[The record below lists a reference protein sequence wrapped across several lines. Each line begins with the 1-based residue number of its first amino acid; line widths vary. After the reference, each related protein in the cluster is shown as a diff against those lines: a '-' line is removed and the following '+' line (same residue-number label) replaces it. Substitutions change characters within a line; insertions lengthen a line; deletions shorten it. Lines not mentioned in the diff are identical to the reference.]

1 MGTRFALEI
10 YRVSR
15 MEEVYMTQRR
25 LAVMSTFL
33 VAVVFACSD
42 PITTRDKTAGVG
54 AVVGSTVGAGI
65 GSTFG
70 YACTGGFAGAV
81 LGLGVGAVIGGAIEA
96 QEKKRDDLDKR
107 IEECDL
113 EIQGQSDNL
122 EKLKKA
128 LQER

>member
-1 MGTRFALEI
+1 
-10 YRVSR
+10 

-33 VAVVFACSD
+33 VAVVLACSD